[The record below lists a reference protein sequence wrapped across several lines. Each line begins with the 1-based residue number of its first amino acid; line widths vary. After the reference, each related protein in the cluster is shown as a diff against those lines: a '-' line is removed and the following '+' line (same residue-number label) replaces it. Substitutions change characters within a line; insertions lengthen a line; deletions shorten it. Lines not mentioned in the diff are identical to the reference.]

1 MNMNETDKEIFAED
15 KQSYLPVFN
24 RYQIVL
30 DHGEGAY
37 AWDVNGKKYIDFLG
51 GIAVNVLGHGYKPL
65 VEAISTQAG
74 KLIHCS
80 NLYYTQPQADAAAKL
95 VKLSGLDK
103 AFFGNSGAEANE
115 GAIKIA
121 RKYAHQIDP
130 EKSQIITAW
139 DSFHGRTIATLT
151 ATGQKH
157 YHEGVGPL
165 PAGFDYVHYN
175 DIAELESMMSEKTAA
190 VMLETIQGEGGVY
203 TPKGDYLKQVRALC
217 DKYHALLIFD
227 EIQAGIGRSGTFF
240 AYETYDVKPD
250 IVTLAKG
257 LAGGVPIGAFI
268 VTDAVASAFKP
279 GDHGTTFGGNPL
291 ACAAANVVLDT
302 VPKAD
307 FLQHVRTVGAYFKQ
321 KLELLQQKYPSLIVD
336 VRGEGLI
343 LGAELSSAEH
353 GRDIVNACLAKGAII
368 NCTAGKVLRFIPPL
382 IITQEQVDEVTG
394 IMDGVLAQYA

>member
-1 MNMNETDKEIFAED
+1 MNETDKEIFAED
-15 KQSYLPVFN
+15 EQSYLPVFN

-65 VEAISTQAG
+65 VEAISMQAG

-203 TPKGDYLKQVRALC
+203 TPNGDYLKQVRALC

-240 AYETYDVKPD
+240 AYETYGVKPD

-321 KLELLQQKYPSLIVD
+321 KLELLQRKYPSLIVD

-343 LGAELSSAEH
+343 LGAELSSSEH

>member
-151 ATGQKH
+151 ATGQTH

-240 AYETYDVKPD
+240 AYETYGVKPD

-268 VTDAVASAFKP
+268 VTDAVAAAFKP

-353 GRDIVNACLAKGAII
+353 GRDIVNDCLAKGAII